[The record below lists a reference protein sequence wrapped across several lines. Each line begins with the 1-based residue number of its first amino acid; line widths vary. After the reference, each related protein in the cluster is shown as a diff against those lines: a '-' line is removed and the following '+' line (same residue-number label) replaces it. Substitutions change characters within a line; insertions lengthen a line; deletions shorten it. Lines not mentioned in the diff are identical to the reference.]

1 MWDDLKQNQSIF
13 AQTQKQL
20 LKNQTEEN
28 NKEKIDIMAR
38 I

>member
-1 MWDDLKQNQSIF
+1 MWDDLKQNQSTF
-13 AQTQKQL
+13 AQTQKQ

-28 NKEKIDIMAR
+28 NIEKIDIMAR